1 MNKPQQSPRG
11 ASAGRPKMLPNDRG
25 RGFGKLDVTHLQRLA
40 EFRFQLRRFL
50 HVSQEAAERLGL
62 HNQQYQMLQCV
73 GGMPDGIL
81 PTIANVAERMLL
93 KHNSTVEL
101 VDRTIEQGLLRRL
114 GDEADHRRILLRVT
128 PQGERILATLAEFHT
143 RELEQSGPEL
153 VRALDAIVHA
163 ARLAS
168 RQAARH
174 ASGRVA
180 GRATGHAS
188 GRGITTGDR
197 TKQRRNAAAQ

>member
-1 MNKPQQSPRG
+1 MNKPFQSRG
-11 ASAGRPKMLPNDRG
+11 EVSVGRRKIKPNERG
-25 RGFGKLDVTHLQRLA
+25 RSFGKLDVAHLQRLA

-50 HVSQEAAERLGL
+50 HVSQDAAERVGL

-128 PQGERILATLAEFHT
+128 PQGERILAMLAEFHT

-163 ARLAS
+163 AR
-168 RQAARH
+168 QA
-174 ASGRVA
+174 
-180 GRATGHAS
+180 T
-188 GRGITTGDR
+188 
-197 TKQRRNAAAQ
+197 RNAARQTTRHANRRGSASSDQVNSLRKAAAR

>member
-1 MNKPQQSPRG
+1 MNKRPQSDRG
-11 ASAGRPKMLPNDRG
+11 ARSGRPKMKPNDRG
-25 RGFGKLDVTHLQRLA
+25 RGFRKLDVAHLQRLA

-50 HVSQEAAERLGL
+50 HVSQAAAERLGL

-73 GGMPDGIL
+73 RGMPEGIL
-81 PTIANVAERMLL
+81 PSIANVAERMLL

-128 PQGERILATLAEFHT
+128 PQGEHILATLAEFHT

-153 VRALDAIVHA
+153 VRALDGIVHA
-163 ARLAS
+163 AR
-168 RQAARH
+168 
-174 ASGRVA
+174 
-180 GRATGHAS
+180 RATGHATQNATKRS
-188 GRGITTGDR
+188 ATTIN
-197 TKQRRNAAAQ
+197 QISSRRKAAAR